1 MRVIWKMLNP
11 TRPNFTGKIQ
21 TRKNE
26 VIGASYIDRG
36 DIALWKHE
44 DSKYILR
51 GYITIDGI
59 KYLVSLTDT
68 E

>member
-1 MRVIWKMLNP
+1 MLNP

-21 TRKNE
+21 
-26 VIGASYIDRG
+26 VRG
-36 DIALWKHE
+36 EGTEKVVYTDKGEIALWRHD

-51 GYITIDGI
+51 GYVTIDGT
-59 KYLVSLTDT
+59 KYLVSLTDA